1 MAGLTAMLPNF
12 ILTKASTKSRFA
24 KMSGINRLSINFS
37 KDSDLVVEEVPDL
50 REVAVPLEEVVEHGG
65 LAEEGEVA
73 VEDAPHA
80 LLVRRHERRRPPL
93 CRRGRGLVV
102 ALHVPP
108 HLLVLLHLRVPA
120 GKEERATEV
129 LANTFKVNLAELR

>member
-1 MAGLTAMLPNF
+1 MFRHSTLRCF
-12 ILTKASTKSRFA
+12 ISSR
-24 KMSGINRLSINFS
+24 
-37 KDSDLVVEEVPDL
+37 DPDLVVEEVPDL

-80 LLVRRHERRRPPL
+80 LLVRRDERRP
-93 CRRGRGLVV
+93 RRGRLVV

-120 GKEERATEV
+120 WEERVRWRDNSGAEIEV
-129 LANTFKVNLAELR
+129 NSVKVIYQNFGGLVKWRIASHVHSECTI